1 MSKIFISADIEG
13 TTGINVWP
21 ETEPPN
27 DYFRK
32 QMTREVSAAAN
43 SAFLNGATDIV
54 IKDAHDSARNLIP
67 DELPRK
73 IRLVRGWMSDP
84 DCMMQGLDKS
94 FDACI
99 FTGYHSPAGN
109 NGNPLSHTMT
119 TSVFLV
125 TINGKPAAEFHIN
138 ALIAARLGIPV
149 ICVTGDAALCDL
161 VHEFNPNIQT
171 VAVNRG
177 NGNGVESMHPLDA
190 CEAIKEAVAKAMKG
204 DIKKCLPKMPKKFE
218 IAITYREH
226 HAARRYSFYPG
237 AEQVDSRTIL
247 YKTAD
252 YYEAMRFMHFCL

>member
-119 TSVFLV
+119 EPPPYSPFGITPSKLAYSRGWSSVR
-125 TINGKPAAEFHIN
+125 TASRRSPGR
-138 ALIAARLGIPV
+138 RLG
-149 ICVTGDAALCDL
+149 
-161 VHEFNPNIQT
+161 
-171 VAVNRG
+171 
-177 NGNGVESMHPLDA
+177 PLGTDQLKSTPS
-190 CEAIKEAVAKAMKG
+190 CS
-204 DIKKCLPKMPKKFE
+204 
-218 IAITYREH
+218 
-226 HAARRYSFYPG
+226 RRKS
-237 AEQVDSRTIL
+237 
-247 YKTAD
+247 
-252 YYEAMRFMHFCL
+252 

>member
-1 MSKIFISADIEG
+1 MAD
-13 TTGINVWP
+13 
-21 ETEPPN
+21 EPLG
-27 DYFRK
+27 DVLR
-32 QMTREVSAAAN
+32 RRRRDADHAD
-43 SAFLNGATDIV
+43 LGAD
-54 IKDAHDSARNLIP
+54 
-67 DELPRK
+67 
-73 IRLVRGWMSDP
+73 
-84 DCMMQGLDKS
+84 
-94 FDACI
+94 
-99 FTGYHSPAGN
+99 
-109 NGNPLSHTMT
+109 
-119 TSVFLV
+119 
-125 TINGKPAAEFHIN
+125 AAEGGGH
-138 ALIAARLGIPV
+138 LREGEHGVAAHLRPGLRRVRIEDRV
-149 ICVTGDAALCDL
+149 DAEPALCEL

>member
-138 ALIAARLGIPV
+138 ALIAARLGIPDRKSV
-149 ICVTGDAALCDL
+149 V
-161 VHEFNPNIQT
+161 
-171 VAVNRG
+171 
-177 NGNGVESMHPLDA
+177 
-190 CEAIKEAVAKAMKG
+190 
-204 DIKKCLPKMPKKFE
+204 
-218 IAITYREH
+218 
-226 HAARRYSFYPG
+226 
-237 AEQVDSRTIL
+237 
-247 YKTAD
+247 
-252 YYEAMRFMHFCL
+252 

>member
-1 MSKIFISADIEG
+1 MAL
-13 TTGINVWP
+13 
-21 ETEPPN
+21 
-27 DYFRK
+27 
-32 QMTREVSAAAN
+32 N
-43 SAFLNGATDIV
+43 STV
-54 IKDAHDSARNLIP
+54 
-67 DELPRK
+67 
-73 IRLVRGWMSDP
+73 IRLIGI
-84 DCMMQGLDKS
+84 C
-94 FDACI
+94 
-99 FTGYHSPAGN
+99 
-109 NGNPLSHTMT
+109 NPLSHTMT

-149 ICVTGDAALCDL
+149 ICVTGDSALCEL

-226 HAARRYSFYPG
+226 HAALRHSCERP
-237 AEQVDSRTIL
+237 SRGIWAIP
-247 YKTAD
+247 YKKRA
-252 YYEAMRFMHFCL
+252 

>member
-1 MSKIFISADIEG
+1 M
-13 TTGINVWP
+13 
-21 ETEPPN
+21 
-27 DYFRK
+27 
-32 QMTREVSAAAN
+32 
-43 SAFLNGATDIV
+43 
-54 IKDAHDSARNLIP
+54 
-67 DELPRK
+67 
-73 IRLVRGWMSDP
+73 
-84 DCMMQGLDKS
+84 
-94 FDACI
+94 
-99 FTGYHSPAGN
+99 
-109 NGNPLSHTMT
+109 
-119 TSVFLV
+119 
-125 TINGKPAAEFHIN
+125 
-138 ALIAARLGIPV
+138 
-149 ICVTGDAALCDL
+149 ICVTGDAALCEL

-226 HAARRYSFYPG
+226 HAARRHSFYPG